1 MLSVRFEYLH
11 PWPNQVGFYM
21 ARAKGLYEQYGIDP
35 EFFSGDES
43 RGDTAAVLAR
53 GEYDVA
59 LVRLNQLY
67 FHQQG
72 EASLIAVGV
81 MNQCQVGGIITNKS
95 TGITRFRDLEGRK
108 VCVPL
113 HVDRL
118 LTELRQAVEAD
129 GGDFSKL
136 NIVDPGNWEP
146 DMRAIERGD
155 FEAVINVPWWEA
167 FQGSQPFDQVV
178 TLAFDDVD
186 AVKHPSYYVAV
197 RREMLDRQPNL
208 VRNFMRATA
217 EGYRMVKE
225 DPEEAV
231 RVMQTPMRYIAP
243 YVLRAAINATMPTWF
258 DDNGYWGTADLGL
271 IREYT
276 KWMYKAG
283 HLSVPLDDALA
294 SLDGGCITNA
304 FLPHCDEEPPA
315 PLGLH
320 FVG

>member
-1 MLSVRFEYLH
+1 
-11 PWPNQVGFYM
+11 
-21 ARAKGLYEQYGIDP
+21 
-35 EFFSGDES
+35 
-43 RGDTAAVLAR
+43 
-53 GEYDVA
+53 
-59 LVRLNQLY
+59 
-67 FHQQG
+67 
-72 EASLIAVGV
+72 
-81 MNQCQVGGIITNKS
+81 
-95 TGITRFRDLEGRK
+95 
-108 VCVPL
+108 
-113 HVDRL
+113 
-118 LTELRQAVEAD
+118 
-129 GGDFSKL
+129 
-136 NIVDPGNWEP
+136 
-146 DMRAIERGD
+146 MRAIERGD

-167 FQGSQPFDQVV
+167 FQGPQPFDQVV

-276 KWMYKAG
+276 KWMDKAG